1 MSENTILNVV
11 IAGIQK
17 NDKWL
22 FIRRTRGDYQQKW
35 ALVGGKMCF
44 DEEIEDAII
53 REIREETGLE
63 VKWLGVKAVLNE
75 ILREKKTGESLKH
88 FLIILCHT
96 SFEGGSMKETKEGK
110 LGWFSESEIERNKED
125 IIPSDFF
132 MFKNLLKGEKMENIV
147 EIEMF
152 QEREN
157 LEIGSIKRY

>member
-1 MSENTILNVV
+1 MDEKTILNVV

-22 FIRRTRGDYQQKW
+22 FIKRARGDYQQKW

-44 DEEIEDAII
+44 NEEIKSAAI

-63 VKWLGVKAVLNE
+63 VKWLGVKAILNE
-75 ILREKKTGESLKH
+75 ILRDKESGENLKH

-96 SFEGGSMKETKEGK
+96 SIEGGGLKETKEGQ
-110 LGWFSESEIERNKED
+110 LRWFSENEIEKKKDD

-132 MFKNLLKGEKMENIV
+132 MFKNLIKGENIGSIV
-147 EIEMF
+147 EIEML
-152 QEREN
+152 QEKKN
-157 LEIGSIKRY
+157 LEIGYLNQY

>member
-1 MSENTILNVV
+1 MVVYQKSE
-11 IAGIQK
+11 
-17 NDKWL
+17 
-22 FIRRTRGDYQQKW
+22 GDYQQKW

-44 DEEIEDAII
+44 NEEIKSAAI

-75 ILREKKTGESLKH
+75 ILRDKETGEKLKH

-96 SFEGGSMKETKEGK
+96 SVEGGRLKETKEGQ
-110 LGWFSESEIERNKED
+110 LGWFSENEIEKKTED

-132 MFKNLLKGEKMENIV
+132 MFKNLLKGGNIRNIV
-147 EIEMF
+147 EIEML

-157 LEIGSIKRY
+157 LEIGYLKQY

>member
-1 MSENTILNVV
+1 MDEKTILNVV

-22 FIRRTRGDYQQKW
+22 FIKRASGDYQQKW

-44 DEEIEDAII
+44 SEEIKSAVI

-75 ILREKKTGESLKH
+75 ILRDKETGEKMKH

-96 SFEGGSMKETKEGK
+96 SVEGGRLKETKEGQ
-110 LGWFSESEIERNKED
+110 LGWFSENEIEKKTED

-132 MFKNLLKGEKMENIV
+132 MFKNLLKRENIKSIV
-147 EIEMF
+147 EIEML
-152 QEREN
+152 QEKEN
-157 LEIGSIKRY
+157 LEIGYLNQY